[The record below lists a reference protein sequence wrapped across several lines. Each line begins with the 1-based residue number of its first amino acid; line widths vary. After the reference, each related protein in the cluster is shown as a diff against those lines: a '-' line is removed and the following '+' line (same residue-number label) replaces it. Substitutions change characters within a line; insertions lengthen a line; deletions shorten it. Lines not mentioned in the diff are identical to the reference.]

1 METESGRDG
10 EMEARREMG
19 GGAKE
24 EWRERERDRDRQTD
38 RQTDRDRERGRH
50 LTRCFFHR
58 LYEKEPGS
66 LRHQ

>member
-38 RQTDRDRERGRH
+38 RQTETERETETERW
-50 LTRCFFHR
+50 C
-58 LYEKEPGS
+58 
-66 LRHQ
+66 

>member
-24 EWRERERDRDRQTD
+24 EWRERERETETDRQTD
-38 RQTDRDRERGRH
+38 RQTETERETETERW
-50 LTRCFFHR
+50 C
-58 LYEKEPGS
+58 
-66 LRHQ
+66 

>member
-19 GGAKE
+19 GEQKRNGG
-24 EWRERERDRDRQTD
+24 RERETETD
-38 RQTDRDRERGRH
+38 RQTDRDRERWRH
-50 LTRCFFHR
+50 LTRCFVHR